1 MSFEATILDPRK
13 SAFLVFRVKP
23 PQKNVLRILA
33 LIQKTKED
41 KRRTNVL
48 LVRLFENAQ
57 KKILV
62 VKNAILAVFG
72 SYVLTVFS
80 AFLKILIKTTFVCL
94 LFLNLKQK
102 KKFF

>member
-1 MSFEATILDPRK
+1 MCTCAVFRNK
-13 SAFLVFRVKP
+13 AFLF
-23 PQKNVLRILA
+23 LFLF
-33 LIQKTKED
+33 
-41 KRRTNVL
+41 L

-80 AFLKILIKTTFVCL
+80 AFLKILTKTTFVCL
-94 LFLNLKQK
+94 LFLKLKQK
-102 KKFF
+102 KKFKNN